1 MKKYSDKFLNSFDIL
16 KKAKIGFEFEAYF
29 NDSYYKVLEN
39 LNAYL
44 APIKVHGFK
53 TYHSNF
59 TVDANNFKLERD
71 LSGGVNMAEIV
82 TGPQDYF
89 SAKTTLVK
97 VLKFLSEHAH
107 TNSKSALHINISF
120 PKYDL
125 KNLNK
130 LKLLLSVDEDLI
142 FQKFPTRK
150 NNIYTKSVLNL
161 IPFENYDF
169 YDMDIQSVANVLK
182 IPNDKYYGVNLTNI
196 DAVSNQRIEFRYI
209 GGEGYHKK
217 VGDII
222 ELMDSFVIDCYNAL
236 VLPFNNDNIEK
247 LKEVLNNKISSF
259 KNISSY
265 DNFLIEYPN
274 LELQINQNSQY
285 QIVSSYYPKIYNK
298 IFLLL
303 DSIIEID
310 EGIINYYSGSAKIEI
325 INTKVEASSMLENVD
340 FINCD
345 IISGLFSNCGFY
357 KCDILNSDISKSK
370 INNSDVKKSKLTSV
384 NADNSN
390 LIDCFF
396 QSGYLNSRMVGG
408 VFRSG
413 RIGELADISPDTKV
427 VKKDRDS
434 FFDTSYDEDEKKN
447 K

>member
-1 MKKYSDKFLNSFDIL
+1 MKKYSDKYLNSFNIL
-16 KKAKIGFEFEAYF
+16 KNAKIGFEFEAYF
-29 NDSYYKVLEN
+29 NDSYYKVLEQ

-44 APIKVHGFK
+44 SPIKVHGFK
-53 TYHSNF
+53 TYHSKF
-59 TVDANNFKLERD
+59 MVDKDNFKLERD

-97 VLKFLSEHAH
+97 ILKFLNENGH
-107 TNSKSALHINISF
+107 TNSKSSLHINVSF

-125 KNLNK
+125 KDLNK

-142 FQKFPTRK
+142 FKKFPTRK
-150 NNIYTKSVLNL
+150 NNIYTKSVMSI
-161 IPFENYDF
+161 IPFESYDF
-169 YDMDIQSVANVLK
+169 YDMDIQSVSNVLK

-196 DAVSNQRIEFRYI
+196 DGINNQRIEFRYI
-209 GGEGYHKK
+209 GGQDYHKK

-222 ELMDSFVIDCYNAL
+222 ELMDSFIINCYNAL
-236 VLPFNNDNIEK
+236 ILPFNNDNIEK
-247 LKEVLNNKISSF
+247 LKEILNNRISSF

-274 LELQINQNSQY
+274 LELQINQSSEY
-285 QIVSSYYPKIYNK
+285 TIVSSYYNKIYKN
-298 IFLLL
+298 IFNLL
-303 DSIIEID
+303 DSLAEVD
-310 EGIINYYSGSAKIEI
+310 DGIINYYSGTAKIEMV
-325 INTKVEASSMLENVD
+325 NSKVEFSSIIEDID

-345 IISGLFSNCGFY
+345 VISGLFSNCNFY
-357 KCDILNSDISKSK
+357 GCDILNSEISKSK
-370 INNSDVKKSKLTSV
+370 ITNCDVKKSKLTSV
-384 NADNSN
+384 NADNST

-396 QSGYLNSRMVGG
+396 QAGYLNSRMVGG

-413 RIGELADISPDTKV
+413 RMGELADISTDTKV
-427 VKKDRDS
+427 VKKDRGS
-434 FFDTSYDEDEKKN
+434 FFHTGYEEDEKSK